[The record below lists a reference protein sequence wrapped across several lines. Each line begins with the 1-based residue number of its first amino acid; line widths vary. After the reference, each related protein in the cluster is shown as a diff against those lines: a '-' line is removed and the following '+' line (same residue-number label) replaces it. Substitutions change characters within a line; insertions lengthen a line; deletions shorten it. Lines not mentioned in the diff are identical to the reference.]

1 MAVSMAVGVIH
12 LTTVVAVGFHIMT
25 SLSSTRVHPRRPQRD
40 FIGALLILRYINTSV
55 VSSWKHPQHNR
66 GIPAGS
72 IHPQHNRGIR
82 LEASSTQLQY
92 PTGGILKHNC
102 GIQLEASS
110 TQSRY
115 SGWKHP
121 QHNRSIWLRA
131 PSTQSQYPT
140 GGLDSPFHLHSL
152 VWLLLLTS

>member
-1 MAVSMAVGVIH
+1 MTTAGVINMAVSMAVGVIH
-12 LTTVVAVGFHIMT
+12 LIAVVAVGFHIMT

-55 VSSWKHPQHNR
+55 VSSWK
-66 GIPAGS
+66 
-72 IHPQHNRGIR
+72 HPQHNRGIR

-131 PSTQSQYPT
+131 PSTQSQYPA